1 MNKETDFF
9 SEQGLTSNPG
19 SFISLFDDLPDTID
33 ELVKVVQGLTIHV
46 FWAERYGLIIPG
58 ERMFELQLRTME
70 KRLARTLQLD
80 PRPLREVRSID
91 NRLIGNCRD
100 FSLLMVSMLRQKGIP
115 ARARCGFGAYFE
127 NNKFIDHWVAE
138 YWNAP
143 QGRWVMVDA
152 QLDRLQCEVLK
163 IPFNPLDVP
172 RDQFIVGGKA
182 WQMCR
187 LQKADQQQFG
197 IMEMNGMSF
206 IRGNVVRDVASLNK
220 VEMLPWDCWG
230 IILAELDEV
239 AATSGP
245 TILTPQGRFA
255 RSVQIVSTPTSNE
268 SGLSIIDQIAAL
280 SALDTPDTHQLH
292 EIYQSDSRLRMD
304 GTLLSFV
311 NGEPVEITL

>member
-9 SEQGLTSNPG
+9 SEQGPISNPG
-19 SFISLFDDLPDTID
+19 SYIYLFDDLPDTID

-58 ERMFELQLRTME
+58 ERMSELQLRTME
-70 KRLARTLQLD
+70 KRLAGTLQLD
-80 PRPLREVRSID
+80 PRPLQENRSID
-91 NRLIGNCRD
+91 KRLIGNCRD

-138 YWNAP
+138 YWNA
-143 QGRWVMVDA
+143 QEERWVMVDA
-152 QLDRLQCEVLK
+152 QLDGLQCEVLK
-163 IPFNPLDVP
+163 IRFNPLDVP

-187 LQKADQQQFG
+187 QQNANQKQFG
-197 IMEMNGMSF
+197 IMEMNGMGF
-206 IRGNVVRDVASLNK
+206 IRGNVVRDIASLNK

-230 IILAELDEV
+230 IILAELNEV

-245 TILTPQGRFA
+245 TTMTPQERFA
-255 RSVQIVSTPTSNE
+255 RSVQTVSTPTSNE
-268 SGLSIIDQIAAL
+268 PELSLIDQIASL
-280 SALDTPDTHQLH
+280 SALDTPDTDQLH
-292 EIYQSDSRLRMD
+292 EIYQSDPRLRMD
-304 GTLLSFV
+304 GTLVNFV
-311 NGEPVEITL
+311 NGKPVEITL